1 VAALG
6 VTGKMSGGSEG
17 GGVGGFSVSATSPS
31 EPASSSVADF
41 LATLDARW
49 PTQTDNVKISM
60 TDTEHAS
67 L

>member
-41 LATLDARW
+41 LATLDAR
-49 PTQTDNVKISM
+49 
-60 TDTEHAS
+60 
-67 L
+67 